1 MSDYYEVKL
10 QATNV
15 SICHD
20 DELELEYLKQKMLA
34 EFQEFVSSLTVDTA
48 HFDIK
53 PHQITRFSTLNI
65 EGENK

>member
-15 SICHD
+15 SSCNI
-20 DELELEYLKQKMLA
+20 DELELEYLKQKMLT

-65 EGENK
+65 KGEEQ